1 LPGITATAAKDRSAL
16 PIARVVL
23 ERTMRAWAIDLEREL
38 GVTGAGMGAAE
49 EHSGFLAALDRF
61 AELDDELT
69 FEKWFDEERK
79 LFE

>member
-1 LPGITATAAKDRSAL
+1 
-16 PIARVVL
+16 
-23 ERTMRAWAIDLEREL
+23 MRAWAIDLEREL